1 MLVYKMGSAFR
12 AIVDGMNAS
21 LLPRG
26 KAEKGEFIKPSRY
39 VTASMC
45 QSGDIDD
52 KLEAALQLR
61 KDSGGDPPHQA
72 PTPPTDTF
80 KRPIL
85 GTEA

>member
-1 MLVYKMGSAFR
+1 
-12 AIVDGMNAS
+12 MNAS

-26 KAEKGEFIKPSRY
+26 KAEKGEFIEPSLY

-52 KLEAALQLR
+52 KLEAARQLRKEKRRAVSRFR
-61 KDSGGDPPHQA
+61 KDSGGDPLHQA

-80 KRPIL
+80 ERPIL
-85 GTEA
+85 GAEA